1 MYLPGRKMSL
11 IEKIIK
17 VENEAVLIRLE
28 KILDPVSGESNA
40 TKPSAHDFAGLRSQ
54 DDAAKIEET
63 IEKDCGQLAFGA
75 WSGPE
80 SAEELAKEIREGR
93 LFNRRI
99 EEI

>member
-1 MYLPGRKMSL
+1 MYLPGRKISL

-17 VENEAVLIRLE
+17 IEDDAVLLQLE
-28 KILDPVSGESNA
+28 KVLELAAGESNA
-40 TKPSAHDFAGLRSQ
+40 TKPPAHDFAGLWSQ
-54 DDAAKIEET
+54 DDAVTIKET
-63 IEKDCGQLAFGA
+63 IKRDCVQYAFGA

-80 SAEELAKEIREGR
+80 SPEELAKGIRDGR

>member
-1 MYLPGRKMSL
+1 MSLPALKISL

-17 VENEAVLIRLE
+17 VENEAVLIQLGKVLE
-28 KILDPVSGESNA
+28 LADDESIA
-40 TKPSAHDFAGLRSQ
+40 AKPSAHDFPGLWCQ
-54 DDAAKIEET
+54 EDAASFEE
-63 IEKDCGQLAFGA
+63 IIKRDYGQSAFDT

-80 SAEELAKEIREGR
+80 SAEELAKGIKEAR

>member
-1 MYLPGRKMSL
+1 MYPPGRKMSL

-17 VENEAVLIRLE
+17 IEHDAVLLQLE
-28 KILDPVSGESNA
+28 KVLELAAGESNA
-40 TKPSAHDFAGLRSQ
+40 TKPSAHSSAGLWSQ
-54 DDAAKIEET
+54 DDAATIEET
-63 IEKDCGQLAFGA
+63 IKRDCGQSAFGA
-75 WSGPE
+75 WSGLE

>member
-17 VENEAVLIRLE
+17 IEDDAVLSQLE
-28 KILDPVSGESNA
+28 KVLKLASIESNA
-40 TKPSAHDFAGLRSQ
+40 TKPSAHDFAGLWSQ
-54 DDAAKIEET
+54 GDATTIEET
-63 IEKDCGQLAFGA
+63 ITRDCGQSAFGA